1 MCTYTHI
8 PIYIKNEYCPLP
20 GITLLS
26 YTIINHKDYYTFM
39 LRKGRAVFL
48 QMGALMTFIE

>member
-1 MCTYTHI
+1 M
-8 PIYIKNEYCPLP
+8 P